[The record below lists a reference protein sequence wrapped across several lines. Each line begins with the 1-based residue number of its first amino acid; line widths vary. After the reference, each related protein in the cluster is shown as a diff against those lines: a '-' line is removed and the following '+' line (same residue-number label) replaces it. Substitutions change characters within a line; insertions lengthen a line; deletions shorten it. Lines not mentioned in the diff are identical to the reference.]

1 MLSPILN
8 SFFKKDEIRLESTV
22 MRAALSSKANRR
34 QLCYARAA
42 IVNRADHAYS
52 QRHCH
57 ESLRMSANTGP
68 LSHVKVLD
76 LSRILAAPWAAQ
88 VLADLGAEVI
98 KVERPGA
105 GDDTRSW
112 GPPFLKGAEG
122 KETREAGYYLAVN
135 RGKRSITLSLEKPQ
149 AQRIVRELAMKA
161 DIVLENYKAGT
172 LARYGLDEASL
183 RKLNPRLIYCSV
195 TGVGPTGPRRDH
207 PAYDFLIQA
216 MGGLMSVTGERDDRP
231 GGGPQKVGIPIA
243 DLMTGM
249 YTAVSVLAALA
260 RRNETGKGDFIDIGM
275 LDVQVATLSNQA
287 MNYLV
292 SGKVPTRNGNAHPNI
307 QPQDVYACADG
318 DVILVVGNDGQ
329 FAKLCEVL
337 GKDTGQSDWGKDER
351 FATNAQRVRHIG
363 ELSAMLRDLFAEWE
377 REKLIAALDA
387 AGVPCGAIN
396 NVADVFKDPQV
407 MARGMLRHVPHASG
421 VDVPQVASPM
431 RFADAA
437 LQTQAAPP
445 LLGQHSNDILAEL
458 GYGSA
463 DIAALRSA
471 GVV

>member
-1 MLSPILN
+1 MT
-8 SFFKKDEIRLESTV
+8 E
-22 MRAALSSKANRR
+22 
-34 QLCYARAA
+34 
-42 IVNRADHAYS
+42 
-52 QRHCH
+52 
-57 ESLRMSANTGP
+57 NTGP

-76 LSRILAAPWAAQ
+76 LSRILAAPWAGQ
-88 VLADLGAEVI
+88 ILADLGAEVT
-98 KVERPGA
+98 KVERPGV

-112 GPPFLKGAEG
+112 GPPFLKGPDG
-122 KETREAGYYLAVN
+122 QDTSEAGYYLAVN
-135 RGKRSITLSLEKPQ
+135 RGKRSITVSLEKPEG
-149 AQRIVRELAMKA
+149 QRIVRELAQQS

-172 LARYGLDEASL
+172 LERYGLDQASL

-195 TGVGPTGPRRDH
+195 TGFGQTGPRRDQ

-216 MGGLMSVTGERDDRP
+216 MGGLMSVTGERDGLP
-231 GGGPQKVGIPIA
+231 GAGPQKVGIPIV

-260 RRNETGKGDFIDIGM
+260 RRSVTGVGDSIDIGM

-292 SGKVPTRNGNAHPNI
+292 SGQVPQRNGNAHPNI

-329 FAKLCEVL
+329 FARLCGAL
-337 GKDTGQSDWGKDER
+337 GHPEWVRDER

-363 ELSAMLRDLFAEWE
+363 ELSALLRGLFAQWQ
-377 REKLIAALDA
+377 REPLITALDA

-396 NVADVFKDPQV
+396 SVADVFEDPQV
-407 MARGMLRHVPHASG
+407 KARGMLQHVPHPSG
-421 VDVPQVASPM
+421 VDVPQVSSPM

-437 LQTQAAPP
+437 LQTQVAPP
-445 LLGQHSNDILAEL
+445 LLGQHSDDILAEL
-458 GYGSA
+458 GYGGA
-463 DIAALRSA
+463 EIAALRAA